1 MSPLPTPPLRAVLFD
16 LDGTLIDSLP
26 DLTTLLNSELVER
39 RLDLLSQDEVRPMVG
54 DGVARLL
61 ERAFAARHISAE
73 TARRELDGFVERYE
87 RLPVRH
93 DLPYHGAE
101 AALKAVRKAGLGCG
115 LLTNKP
121 EGPTRV
127 ILDALGWTRLFDAIV
142 GGDTLPTRK
151 PDPQG
156 ALYLAQK
163 LGARPIE
170 TALVGDGRADV
181 GAARNAGIRAIV
193 AGWGYSSDPESLGGE
208 CVLPDLRETAAWI
221 TRQAA
226 VPRS

>member
-1 MSPLPTPPLRAVLFD
+1 MTVLPRPRLRAVLFD

-26 DLTTLLNSELVER
+26 DLTALLNSILVER
-39 RLDLLSQDEVRPMVG
+39 RLEPLSLAEVRPMVG

-61 ERAFAARHISAE
+61 ERAYAARGLDVA
-73 TARRELDGFVERYE
+73 TARSELDAFVDRYE

-93 DLPYHGAE
+93 DLPYDGAE
-101 AALKAVRKAGLGCG
+101 AALDAARAAGFGCA

-121 EGPTRV
+121 EGPTRI
-127 ILDALGWTRLFDAIV
+127 ILDALGWTGRFDAIV

-151 PDPQG
+151 PEPQG
-156 ALYLAQK
+156 ALYLAQR

-170 TALVGDGRADV
+170 TALVGDGTADV

-193 AGWGYSSDPESLGGE
+193 AGWGYTHDPHALGGE
-208 CVLPDLRETAAWI
+208 CVLPDLGAVAQWIAQEAA
-221 TRQAA
+221 
-226 VPRS
+226 